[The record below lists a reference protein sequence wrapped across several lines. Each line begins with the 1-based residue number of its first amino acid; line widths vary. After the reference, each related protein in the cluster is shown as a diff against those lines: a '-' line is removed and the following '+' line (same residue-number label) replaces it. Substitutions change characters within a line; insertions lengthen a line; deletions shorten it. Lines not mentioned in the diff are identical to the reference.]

1 MISRA
6 LQRARVFVWGEVP
19 SSRQEKVLLL
29 KIDWFILSYCCLM
42 YFTNYL
48 DRSNVS
54 NAYVS
59 GMREELDMQGNDF
72 NKINTIFTCGYI
84 VGMIPNNLM
93 LQVVPPR
100 IWFPLMQIVWGVL
113 TFCTS
118 AAKNV
123 QQIWAIRFLQGI
135 AESSTFVGT
144 HYILGSWY
152 KPGELG
158 KRSGIFTSSGLAGT
172 LFSGVLQA
180 AVYRNLNGRD
190 GRSGWRWLFIIDG
203 IITLP
208 IAFYGFLVF
217 PDVPATSK
225 AFYLTEEERRLAYKR
240 LDSDVEQHK
249 LSWNLF
255 RRVLSR
261 WRWYACSLLV
271 GRHDFKSFVK
281 LTRYNEFAVS
291 GETESFGSNNL
302 MGQWLSAIGGYTV
315 EQVDNYPS
323 GLTAFGIASTLVCA
337 TWTDYTRQRWPV
349 LIYICIALTISSI
362 CILVWSSPTGLKFF
376 AYYLSGAAY
385 SGQATTFAWANQIC
399 ADDSQERAI
408 VLASM
413 NMWNNA
419 VNAWWPL
426 LFYAAPDAPRF
437 RKGMIAMLGT
447 CAATLAVTA
456 LVWALERREHRLRAP
471 KMQNNPRD
479 EEEEE
484 DSGSERKFSTSKSRP
499 PLDGNMG
506 AEVSNLDA
514 DNSGD
519 LGTEDAE
526 KGWVRSNEQA

>member
-1 MISRA
+1 MGMQSVRE
-6 LQRARVFVWGEVP
+6 FVWGEIP
-19 SSRQEKVLLL
+19 SSKLEQKLLL

-48 DRSNVS
+48 DRANVN

-59 GMREELDMQGNDF
+59 GMRQELDMQGNDF

-93 LQVVPPR
+93 LQVVKPR

-113 TFCTS
+113 TFCSS
-118 AAKNV
+118 AVQNV
-123 QQIWAIRFLQGI
+123 EQLYAIRFFQGVSE
-135 AESSTFVGT
+135 ASTFVGT

-180 AVYRNLNGRD
+180 AVYQNLNAVG

-203 IITLP
+203 VITLP
-208 IAFYGFLVF
+208 IALYGFIVF
-217 PDVPATSK
+217 PDVPATTN
-225 AFYLTEEERRLAYKR
+225 AFYLSEEERLLSHERLE
-240 LDSDVEQHK
+240 SDTVQHG
-249 LSWNLF
+249 LSWNLVKK
-255 RRVLSR
+255 VLGR
-261 WRWYACSLLV
+261 WRWYGCSLL
-271 GRHDFKSFVK
+271 
-281 LTRYNEFAVS
+281 FAIS

-315 EQVDNYPS
+315 EQVDYYPS
-323 GLTAFGIASTLVCA
+323 GVTAFGIASTLVCA
-337 TWTDYTRQRWPV
+337 TWTDYTRARWPV
-349 LIYICIALTISSI
+349 LVYMCICCTIAAI

-376 AYYLSGAAY
+376 AYYLAGASY

-399 ADDSQERAI
+399 ADDNQERAI

-426 LFYAAPDAPRF
+426 LFYPATDAPRF
-437 RKGMIAMLGT
+437 KKGMIAMICT
-447 CAATLAVTA
+447 CAATLAVTW
-456 LVWALERREHRLRAP
+456 LVWYLERREHRLANAKEKRLSQEGRESVGSD
-471 KMQNNPRD
+471 KVTG
-479 EEEEE
+479 
-484 DSGSERKFSTSKSRP
+484 SG
-499 PLDGNMG
+499 
-506 AEVSNLDA
+506 
-514 DNSGD
+514 
-519 LGTEDAE
+519 E
-526 KGWVRSNEQA
+526 K